1 MILDIRLKRSF
12 SNIQGQSF
20 LMKIADVEQCAF
32 NSWYHT
38 FESYTQE
45 SIFINLPDDLI
56 ASLTN
61 DEFILPKSAKPTNG
75 HLSDLDN
82 DGIWSD
88 YSDTDEKNSE
98 RPEFPQFESQLK
110 SIIRKLGG
118 VVFPKLNWSAPS
130 DASWMSFDGSLK
142 CKTFSDIYLL
152 LKSSDFAAHD
162 LTAPF
167 ALCTD
172 TPAEKNCCL
181 FNSKP
186 ILVLRRWYDF
196 RPEEEFRCFI
206 KSKVLIA
213 ISQRKCDA
221 YFKIIEEQIENIK
234 YDLVE
239 FFNRKIR
246 NHFKSENYTVD
257 LYRESSDD
265 GKMRI
270 QIIDF
275 NVFGPPTEAL
285 LFQWSELEND
295 VHENDTIP
303 LFRYQSDQNIRPN
316 SVNQYSV
323 PIDLIDIASGSDP
336 VKVMDFIQAK
346 VESQKQS

>member
-1 MILDIRLKRSF
+1 MYVF
-12 SNIQGQSF
+12 
-20 LMKIADVEQCAF
+20 
-32 NSWYHT
+32 
-38 FESYTQE
+38 
-45 SIFINLPDDLI
+45 
-56 ASLTN
+56 
-61 DEFILPKSAKPTNG
+61 SAKPTNG
-75 HLSDLDN
+75 SLSDLDN

-88 YSDTDEKNSE
+88 CSDTDEKSKE
-98 RPEFPQFESQLK
+98 VIISTTKFEKYCVKRPEFPQFESQLK

-213 ISQRKCDA
+213 ISQRKCDV
-221 YFKIIEEQIENIK
+221 YFKTIEEQIENIK
-234 YDLVE
+234 HDLVE

-246 NHFKSENYTVD
+246 NRFKSENYTID

-295 VHENDTIP
+295 VHEN
-303 LFRYQSDQNIRPN
+303 R
-316 SVNQYSV
+316 
-323 PIDLIDIASGSDP
+323 
-336 VKVMDFIQAK
+336 

>member
-1 MILDIRLKRSF
+1 
-12 SNIQGQSF
+12 F

-130 DASWMSFDGSLK
+130 D
-142 CKTFSDIYLL
+142 
-152 LKSSDFAAHD
+152 
-162 LTAPF
+162 
-167 ALCTD
+167 
-172 TPAEKNCCL
+172 
-181 FNSKP
+181 
-186 ILVLRRWYDF
+186 
-196 RPEEEFRCFI
+196 
-206 KSKVLIA
+206 
-213 ISQRKCDA
+213 
-221 YFKIIEEQIENIK
+221 
-234 YDLVE
+234 
-239 FFNRKIR
+239 
-246 NHFKSENYTVD
+246 
-257 LYRESSDD
+257 D

-336 VKVMDFIQAK
+336 VKVMDFIQA
-346 VESQKQS
+346 VSPETYSYSYIVFHINSTNVNLCY

>member
-1 MILDIRLKRSF
+1 
-12 SNIQGQSF
+12 
-20 LMKIADVEQCAF
+20 MKIADVEQCAF
-32 NSWYHT
+32 NSWYHI

-56 ASLTN
+56 VSLTN

-75 HLSDLDN
+75 HLSELDN
-82 DGIWSD
+82 DGIWLD
-88 YSDTDEKNSE
+88 HPDTDEKNGE

-110 SIIRKLGG
+110 NIIRKLGG

-172 TPAEKNCCL
+172 TPGEKNCCL
-181 FNSKP
+181 FSSKP

-206 KSKVLIA
+206 RSNVLI
-213 ISQRKCDA
+213 D
-221 YFKIIEEQIENIK
+221 
-234 YDLVE
+234 
-239 FFNRKIR
+239 
-246 NHFKSENYTVD
+246 TVD
-257 LYRESSDD
+257 LYRESSND

-295 VHENDTIP
+295 VHESVSLINANLIVY
-303 LFRYQSDQNIRPN
+303 LSLSDSIVVQM
-316 SVNQYSV
+316 
-323 PIDLIDIASGSDP
+323 LA
-336 VKVMDFIQAK
+336 
-346 VESQKQS
+346 

>member
-1 MILDIRLKRSF
+1 FVYYVFI
-12 SNIQGQSF
+12 SN
-20 LMKIADVEQCAF
+20 
-32 NSWYHT
+32 
-38 FESYTQE
+38 
-45 SIFINLPDDLI
+45 
-56 ASLTN
+56 
-61 DEFILPKSAKPTNG
+61 
-75 HLSDLDN
+75 
-82 DGIWSD
+82 
-88 YSDTDEKNSE
+88 
-98 RPEFPQFESQLK
+98 PQ
-110 SIIRKLGG
+110 
-118 VVFPKLNWSAPS
+118 
-130 DASWMSFDGSLK
+130 
-142 CKTFSDIYLL
+142 
-152 LKSSDFAAHD
+152 
-162 LTAPF
+162 
-167 ALCTD
+167 
-172 TPAEKNCCL
+172 
-181 FNSKP
+181 
-186 ILVLRRWYDF
+186 
-196 RPEEEFRCFI
+196 
-206 KSKVLIA
+206 A

-336 VKVMDFIQAK
+336 VKVMDFIQA
-346 VESQKQS
+346 VSPETYSYSSIVFHINSTNVNLCY